1 MLAEALRR
9 THPGEDK
16 VPGSTGFAESGKG
29 ADVGE
34 AAPGNLAELPSLSPR
49 PIHRALE
56 VDTLLKAVI
65 FAFVAGLIL
74 NVMPCVLPVVS
85 LKILSF
91 VQDAQGNRRRAAF
104 MGFHFAAGII
114 TVFLILAAL
123 ASFAGYGWGE
133 LFQKQAF
140 ILAMIVVLF
149 AMAMSLFDLFHL
161 PVPQFAVKA
170 DAAAAGQGYA
180 GCLSRG
186 MLATF
191 LATPCSGPLL
201 GGAMAWTLR
210 QSPPLIFVIFASM
223 GLGMAAPYII
233 LAISPAALRWLPRPG
248 LWLVHFERLMGFA
261 LLATVVY
268 LLTILPGEMRVW
280 VVLFCLFLG
289 LGLYIWGQMTTLR
302 DSPRRRVMVRIVALL
317 VIFAGSWLSLR
328 VFPPMTEPESP
339 TAGND
344 LSWEPYTLAK
354 LLAAA
359 AAQRWVVVDF
369 TADWCPNC
377 VLVER
382 ATLQD
387 QRVRQAFR
395 DRNALLLK
403 ADLTRDNPPAKL
415 LLERM
420 GSRSIPFLAIFPPGE
435 RFWHPFFLRD
445 IYRADDVV
453 SVFAHEGEG

>member
-1 MLAEALRR
+1 
-9 THPGEDK
+9 
-16 VPGSTGFAESGKG
+16 V
-29 ADVGE
+29 
-34 AAPGNLAELPSLSPR
+34 
-49 PIHRALE
+49 
-56 VDTLLKAVI
+56 KAVI
-65 FAFVAGLIL
+65 FAFVAGLVL

-91 VQDAQGNRRRAAF
+91 VQDSQGSRRRASF
-104 MGFHFAAGII
+104 MGLNFAAGII

-140 ILAMIVVLF
+140 ILGMIVVLF

-161 PVPQFAVKA
+161 PIPQVALKA
-170 DAAAAGQGYA
+170 DAAAAGQGHV
-180 GCLSRG
+180 GCFSRG

-210 QSPPLIFVIFASM
+210 QSPPLIFVIFAVM

-248 LWLVHFERLMGFA
+248 PWLIHFERFMGFA

-289 LGLYIWGQMTTLR
+289 LGLYIWGQMTTLS
-302 DSPRRRVMVRIVALL
+302 DSTRRRIMVRLVALL
-317 VIFAGSWLSLR
+317 VICAGWWLSLHVLR
-328 VFPPMTEPESP
+328 PMMGPQSP
-339 TAGND
+339 TPRDD
-344 LSWEPYTLAK
+344 LSWEPYTIEK
-354 LLAAA
+354 LCAAA
-359 AAQRWVVVDF
+359 TAQRWVVVDF

-382 ATLQD
+382 TTLQD
-387 QRVRQAFR
+387 QRVRQALR

-415 LLERM
+415 LLERL

-445 IYRADDVV
+445 IYRAEDVV
-453 SVFAHEGEG
+453 SAFAHKSGG

>member
-1 MLAEALRR
+1 
-9 THPGEDK
+9 
-16 VPGSTGFAESGKG
+16 
-29 ADVGE
+29 
-34 AAPGNLAELPSLSPR
+34 
-49 PIHRALE
+49 
-56 VDTLLKAVI
+56 
-65 FAFVAGLIL
+65 
-74 NVMPCVLPVVS
+74 
-85 LKILSF
+85 
-91 VQDAQGNRRRAAF
+91 
-104 MGFHFAAGII
+104 
-114 TVFLILAAL
+114 
-123 ASFAGYGWGE
+123 
-133 LFQKQAF
+133 
-140 ILAMIVVLF
+140 MIVVLF

-161 PVPQFAVKA
+161 PVPQVALKA
-170 DAAAAGQGYA
+170 DAAAGQGYV
-180 GCLSRG
+180 GCFSRG

-210 QSPPLIFVIFASM
+210 QSPPLIFIIFAFM

-248 LWLVHFERLMGFA
+248 PWLIHFERLMGFA

-280 VVLFCLFLG
+280 VVLFCLFFG
-289 LGLYIWGQMTTLR
+289 LGLYIWGQMTTLS
-302 DSPRRRVMVRIVALL
+302 DSTRRRVVVRFVALL
-317 VIFAGSWLSLR
+317 VICAGWWLSLR
-328 VFPPMTEPESP
+328 VFPPMMQPESP
-339 TAGND
+339 ALRDD
-344 LSWEPYTLAK
+344 LSWEPYTPEK

-403 ADLTRDNPPAKL
+403 ADLTRDNPSAKL

-453 SVFAHEGEG
+453 SVFAHEDGG